1 MLACLYARYCSTCA
15 IYVWLIRCARACACK
30 DVSEGGE
37 VTVVCSAQHFAVL
50 LLACYPS
57 IMNEVL
63 PKDRSRSFFWSVLQV
78 DSHCLL
84 VHVDIRALHFSSIH

>member
-1 MLACLYARYCSTCA
+1 MSG
-15 IYVWLIRCARACACK
+15 
-30 DVSEGGE
+30 GGE

-63 PKDRSRSFFWSVLQV
+63 RNDRSRSFFWSVFAGRFSLFI
-78 DSHCLL
+78 CAGRYT
-84 VHVDIRALHFSSIH
+84 RAAFL